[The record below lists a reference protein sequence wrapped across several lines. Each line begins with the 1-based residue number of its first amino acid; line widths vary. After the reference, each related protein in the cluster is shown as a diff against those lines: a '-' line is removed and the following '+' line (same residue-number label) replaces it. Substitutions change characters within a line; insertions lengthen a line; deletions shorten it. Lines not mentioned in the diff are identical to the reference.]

1 MVRFPACSLF
11 FWCAVFFTACSL
23 ARCSFTTEYLY
34 DLINPV
40 LYCCSTYSIPSIFIH
55 RVVLPLL
62 LLLCVLPYSAVTV
75 VAAVA
80 AAVRH
85 RVPDGKHCCWFIGSG
100 QVAFVPRALYIECCC
115 CRCCC
120 CLLYTSPSPRD

>member
-85 RVPDGKHCCWFIGSG
+85 RVPDGKNCCWS
-100 QVAFVPRALYIECCC
+100 IESDSIQCF
-115 CRCCC
+115 
-120 CLLYTSPSPRD
+120 LSLHLNTKYF